1 MRMAPLPTPLEPPP
15 ALEARAL
22 DQLRYIRRTMEE
34 AGSFTTVSGWAQVAI
49 GVVGLVAAAIAD
61 AQPTPRGWLSVWI
74 VAGAIGFV
82 LSLAGMVHKARRLG
96 VPPFAGPARRF
107 VLTFCL
113 PLVAGA
119 PLTVALDQAGLH
131 GLLPGTWLL
140 LFGVGVA
147 SGGAFS
153 VRTVP
158 VMGFCFMVLGIVALF
173 APVALTGWLM
183 ALGFGGLLI
192 GFGIVIARRHGG

>member
-1 MRMAPLPTPLEPPP
+1 MSPLPSPVEPPP

-22 DQLRYIRRTMEE
+22 DHLSYIRRTMEE

-49 GVVGLVAAAIAD
+49 GVVGLGAAALARV
-61 AQPTPRGWLSVWI
+61 QSTPRAWLTVWI
-74 VAGAIGFV
+74 TAAALGFV
-82 LSLAGMVHKARRLG
+82 LSIAGMVHKARRLG
-96 VPPFAGPARRF
+96 VPAFAGPARRF

-113 PLVAGA
+113 PLVAGLA
-119 PLTVALDQAGLH
+119 LTIAFDRAALHA
-131 GLLPGTWLL
+131 LLPGTWLL

-158 VMGFCFMVLGIVALF
+158 VMGFCFMALGLIALF
-173 APVALTGWLM
+173 SPPAASAWLM

-192 GFGIVIARRHGG
+192 GFGAVIAWRHGG

>member
-1 MRMAPLPTPLEPPP
+1 MSPLPSPVEPPP

-22 DQLRYIRRTMEE
+22 DHLRYIRRTMEE

-49 GVVGLVAAAIAD
+49 GVVGLGAAAL
-61 AQPTPRGWLSVWI
+61 AQAQSTPRAWLTVWI
-74 VAGAIGFV
+74 AAAALGFV
-82 LSLAGMVHKARRLG
+82 LSIAGMVHKARRLG
-96 VPPFAGPARRF
+96 VPAFAGPARRF

-113 PLVAGA
+113 PLVAGLA
-119 PLTVALDQAGLH
+119 LTIAFDRAALHA
-131 GLLPGTWLL
+131 LLPGTWLL

-158 VMGFCFMVLGIVALF
+158 VMGFCFMALGLIALF
-173 APVALTGWLM
+173 SPPAASAWLM

-192 GFGIVIARRHGG
+192 GFGAVIAWRHGG